1 MKNIAII
8 GAGISGLYLANLFKN
23 NEDYKVTIYE
33 KKNLIQIREG
43 YGIQLSV
50 NSVELLNQ
58 IGFNYLT
65 DEEKFNPKKIDFYE
79 IKNSKKIC
87 ELEISKFNTENCKY
101 TTLKRS
107 KLLQFLMDGL
117 GDEIIKYNYSINQI
131 EYEKNTITLTF
142 DNGDKKTCDYLI
154 ISDGVFSKSKSLI
167 SANNSKAIYDDSIAI
182 RGNISRENLQ
192 NISDENI
199 SLFLGS
205 DFHYVVYRLNKD
217 NNFNFIGILKYKLS
231 LNEQKNHKLFEEKFF
246 LENIKN
252 KLSQKISPIVFEK
265 IQNIKLFPVF
275 VSKNFFK
282 PPSNIFLLGDA
293 FFAFSP
299 SFAQGASQSI
309 EAAYDLYESILN
321 NNNFF
326 NIRSEKVKMI
336 NRRSN
341 FNQFAFHLSNPV
353 MIFLRNISMKYLVKN
368 KNFLDNY
375 LGKIYKN

>member
-8 GAGISGLYLANLFKN
+8 GAGISGLYVANLFKN
-23 NEDYKVTIYE
+23 NENYKVTIYE
-33 KKNLIQIREG
+33 KKNSIAINQG

-58 IGFNYLT
+58 IGFNSFR

-79 IKNSKKIC
+79 IISSKKIC
-87 ELEISKFNTENCKY
+87 DLEISKFNSENCKY

-107 KLLQFLMDGL
+107 KLLQFLIDGL
-117 GDEIIKYNYSINQI
+117 GDKIIKYNYSINQI
-131 EYEKNTITLTF
+131 TYGKDTTNLTF
-142 DNGDKKTCDYLI
+142 ANGDKKICDYLI
-154 ISDGVFSKSKSLI
+154 ISDGVFSKGKSLI
-167 SANNSKAIYDDSIAI
+167 SANNSNAVYDNLIAI
-182 RGNISRENLQ
+182 RGNISKENLQ
-192 NISDENI
+192 NISIENV

-205 DFHYVVYRLNKD
+205 DFHYVVYPLCND
-217 NNFNFIGILKYKLS
+217 ENLNFIGILKHKLNS
-231 LNEQKNHKLFEEKFF
+231 NEQKNHELFDENNFIK
-246 LENIKN
+246 NIKN
-252 KLSQKISPIVFEK
+252 KLSQKIPPSIFEK

-282 PPSNIFLLGDA
+282 PPNNTFLVGDA

-309 EAAYDLYESILN
+309 EGAHELYESILN

-326 NIRSEKVKMI
+326 NIRSKRVKMI

-341 FNQFAFHLSNPV
+341 FNQFAFHLSNPL
-353 MIFLRNISMKYLVKN
+353 ITFFRNISMKYLVKN
-368 KNFLDNY
+368 KNFLEIY